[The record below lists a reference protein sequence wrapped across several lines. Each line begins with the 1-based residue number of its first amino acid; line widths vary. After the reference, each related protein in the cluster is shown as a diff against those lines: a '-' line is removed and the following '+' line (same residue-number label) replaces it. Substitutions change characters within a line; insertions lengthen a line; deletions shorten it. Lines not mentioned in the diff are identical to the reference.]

1 MAAIDKTYVYSITDY
16 KDYVNWAKNQKFKC
30 PNGQILS
37 PSKYIY
43 HWTDEELMEVCKTF
57 ENYFVEQVLKEMEK
71 TVHSSDQE
79 SEYYQYFGDILTQ
92 SYAESFT
99 ESGQFGLA
107 QTLYESMK
115 RNM

>member
-1 MAAIDKTYVYSITDY
+1 MSISINSNNLYSQYLGTTTEASSRADKLTTTLNSE
-16 KDYVNWAKNQKFKC
+16 KLNSA
-30 PNGQILS
+30 
-37 PSKYIY
+37 
-43 HWTDEELMEVCKTF
+43 TDEELMEVCKTF

>member
-1 MAAIDKTYVYSITDY
+1 MSISINSNNLYSNYLSSATEANSKVDKLTTTLTSE
-16 KDYVNWAKNQKFKC
+16 KLNSA
-30 PNGQILS
+30 
-37 PSKYIY
+37 
-43 HWTDEELMEVCKTF
+43 TDEELMEVCKSF

-71 TVHSSDQE
+71 TVHSSDQD

>member
-1 MAAIDKTYVYSITDY
+1 MSISINSNNLYSEYLSTATEANSRADKLTTTLTSE
-16 KDYVNWAKNQKFKC
+16 KLNSA
-30 PNGQILS
+30 
-37 PSKYIY
+37 
-43 HWTDEELMEVCKTF
+43 TDEELMEVCKTF
-57 ENYFVEQVLKEMEK
+57 ENYFVEQVLKEMEE
-71 TVHSSDQE
+71 TVHSSDQD

>member
-1 MAAIDKTYVYSITDY
+1 MSISINSNNLYSEYLGTTTEANSRVDKLTTTLNSG
-16 KDYVNWAKNQKFKC
+16 KLNNA
-30 PNGQILS
+30 
-37 PSKYIY
+37 
-43 HWTDEELMEVCKTF
+43 TDEQLMEVCKTF

-79 SEYYQYFGDILTQ
+79 NEYYQSFGDILTQ

-107 QTLYESMK
+107 QTLYECMK